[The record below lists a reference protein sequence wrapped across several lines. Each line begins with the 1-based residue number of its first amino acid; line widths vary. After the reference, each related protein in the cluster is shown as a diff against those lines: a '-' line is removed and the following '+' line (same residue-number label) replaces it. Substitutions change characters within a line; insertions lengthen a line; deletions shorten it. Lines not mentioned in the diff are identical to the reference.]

1 MDRLL
6 AEAEPPDA
14 VVVVDADSEADP
26 GLLSGLARELAA
38 GAVAVQGEYLVLAE
52 DDSVRSRLVQ
62 AAFML
67 FHHARLGGRAAL
79 GLPVNLVGNGMLLSR
94 GLLETH
100 PWNAFSG
107 VEDLEYSVTL
117 RLAGVRPRY
126 APGALVRGPVP
137 GGYLAMRGQRIR
149 WEGGRFHIVRTR
161 LPELLRSWIR
171 GDGGVLDAAI
181 DLAVP
186 PLGLLVMALLA
197 GVAVSA
203 SLAALGLTPLWTAM
217 PWALALVCICAFVL
231 VGLRSARAP
240 APIYGALL
248 GTPRFL
254 LWKLITYLRLA
265 HGFDPGRWE
274 RAQRAPGRQPAG
286 HPEERV
292 LIAGVPVDR
301 VDMAEAVG
309 RLRAAVAEH
318 RQTQV
323 ATVNLDFLVG
333 AQRNAELRAVLA
345 ASEMNVADGAP
356 VVWLSRLLGRPVP
369 ERVAGTD
376 LIPQLAAEAARSGLR
391 VFFLGGEGGV
401 SAEAARRLARE
412 HEGLQVAGWL
422 EPPRAPIEAL
432 ASDDM
437 IAAVNDAHADVLLV
451 ALGNPK
457 QELWIARHR
466 HLMPTV
472 MVLIGVGCVFDL
484 LAGRARRAPR
494 WMQRSGLEWLHRL
507 AGEPRRLARR
517 YVNDGGWLLLAC
529 TRIVLERAT
538 GRPSGVA

>member
-1 MDRLL
+1 
-6 AEAEPPDA
+6 
-14 VVVVDADSEADP
+14 
-26 GLLSGLARELAA
+26 
-38 GAVAVQGEYLVLAE
+38 
-52 DDSVRSRLVQ
+52 
-62 AAFML
+62 
-67 FHHARLGGRAAL
+67 
-79 GLPVNLVGNGMLLSR
+79 
-94 GLLETH
+94 
-100 PWNAFSG
+100 
-107 VEDLEYSVTL
+107 
-117 RLAGVRPRY
+117 
-126 APGALVRGPVP
+126 
-137 GGYLAMRGQRIR
+137 
-149 WEGGRFHIVRTR
+149 
-161 LPELLRSWIR
+161 
-171 GDGGVLDAAI
+171 
-181 DLAVP
+181 
-186 PLGLLVMALLA
+186 
-197 GVAVSA
+197 
-203 SLAALGLTPLWTAM
+203 
-217 PWALALVCICAFVL
+217 
-231 VGLRSARAP
+231 
-240 APIYGALL
+240 
-248 GTPRFL
+248 
-254 LWKLITYLRLA
+254 
-265 HGFDPGRWE
+265 
-274 RAQRAPGRQPAG
+274 
-286 HPEERV
+286 
-292 LIAGVPVDR
+292 
-301 VDMAEAVG
+301 MAEAVG

-401 SAEAARRLARE
+401 SAEAAGRLARE